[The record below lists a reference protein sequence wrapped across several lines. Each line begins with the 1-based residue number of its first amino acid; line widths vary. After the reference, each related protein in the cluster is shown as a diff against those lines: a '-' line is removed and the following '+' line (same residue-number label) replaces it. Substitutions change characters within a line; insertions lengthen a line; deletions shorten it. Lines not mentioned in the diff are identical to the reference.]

1 MDDMNDNEAKKAIM
15 DMLQALQ
22 GKINEGF
29 DSMNESFDSL
39 DKHFDDMHK
48 QFDSID
54 KSLDR
59 ISQLAE
65 EEIQREK
72 NRKAQYAEMLER
84 LKFPE

>member
-1 MDDMNDNEAKKAIM
+1 MDDKEAKVFI
-15 DMLQALQ
+15 DMLKELQ
-22 GKINEGF
+22 CNMDSFHANIKELNTELHTSF
-29 DSMNESFDSL
+29 DSMHTQLDSL
-39 DKHFDDMHK
+39 
-48 QFDSID
+48 D

-84 LKFPE
+84 LKNGTQ